1 MGWKFVPGP
10 RRTKSVRDQL
20 EELENRLL
28 ESADPA
34 QVYTASVRT
43 DVGAQD
49 LAQAIVCI
57 RHLET
62 ILGGLKSPKRTLK
75 ELEAGWAWQNPY

>member
-10 RRTKSVRDQL
+10 RRSKSVRDQL
-20 EELENRLL
+20 EDLENRLL
-28 ESADPA
+28 ASADPA
-34 QVYTASVRT
+34 LVYESSARA

-49 LAQAIVCI
+49 LANAITCI

-62 ILGGLKSPKRTLK
+62 ILGGLKSRKRALK
-75 ELEAGWAWQNPY
+75 ELEAGWTWQNPY